1 MSFRSNAAF
10 GDFIRAE
17 LDGKTLDEKNYTA
30 EEGSTVVTLDA
41 DYVSTRPAGEHT
53 IGIVSESGTASTT
66 FTVNAKTE
74 ADSNA
79 DTQNNTNSQNSED
92 TPQTGDNSPI
102 ALWIAILLASG
113 CLLVITVIYEKKKKY
128 NR

>member
-10 GDFIRAE
+10 SDLIRVE
-17 LDGKTLDEKNYTA
+17 LDGKTLDDKNYSA
-30 EEGSTVVTLDA
+30 KEGSTVVTLNA
-41 DYVSTRPAGEHT
+41 DYVSTLPAGEHT

-66 FTVNAKTE
+66 FTVNAK
-74 ADSNA
+74 ADST
-79 DTQNNTNSQNSED
+79 DSTQAGTNNTN
-92 TPQTGDNSPI
+92 TPQTGDNSLI

-113 CLLVITVIYEKKKKY
+113 CLLAVTVIYGKKKKY